1 VTEAEQIGHTLA
13 ANVRRLRT
21 ARNLS
26 QGDLARK
33 AGVNPSEL
41 SHIESRPGRGVYLTT
56 VERIA
61 GALGV
66 SPTRLL
72 LEPSCP
78 HCGDTPP
85 TGYSCLACHKWRAA

>member
-26 QGDLARK
+26 QGELARK

-41 SHIESRPGRGVYLTT
+41 SHVESSPGRGVYLTT

-61 GALGV
+61 DALGV

-72 LEPSCP
+72 TEPSCAQ
-78 HCGDTPP
+78 CGDVPP
-85 TGYSCLACHKWRAA
+85 AGYSCLACRRWRAA